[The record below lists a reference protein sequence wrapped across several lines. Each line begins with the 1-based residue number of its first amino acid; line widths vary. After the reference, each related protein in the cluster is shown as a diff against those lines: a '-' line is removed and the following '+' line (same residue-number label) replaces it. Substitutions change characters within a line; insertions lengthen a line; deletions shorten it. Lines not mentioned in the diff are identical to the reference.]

1 MQGLTMQEIE
11 SSPFQIVRS
20 RDDLAAP
27 ESQVAA
33 ARVFIIEESLGYLV
47 NYLAKLFSQILTA
60 SLAPHGVYPGQWGV
74 LLFLWVQDGQ
84 TQREL
89 SRQVAIDEASM
100 VRSID
105 RMERDGL
112 VQRVRNE
119 HDRRQIKIFLTEKG
133 WGLRDQLVPCA
144 LVGNAVVTQSFTQEE
159 QNQLSA
165 LFHRM
170 IASLEDALSSQQ
182 ERTYSGMRKD

>member
-1 MQGLTMQEIE
+1 MQERE
-11 SSPFQIVRS
+11 STSFQIVRS
-20 RDDLAAP
+20 RDALEKP
-27 ESQVAA
+27 ENQVAP

-47 NYLAKLFSQILTA
+47 NYLAKLFAQIQTA
-60 SLAPHGVYPGQWGV
+60 CIAPHGVYPGQWAV
-74 LLFLWVQDGQ
+74 LMFLWVQDGQ

-112 VQRVRNE
+112 VQRVRNK
-119 HDRRQIKIFLTEKG
+119 HDRRQMNIFLTEKG
-133 WGLRDQLVPCA
+133 HSLRDQLIPCA
-144 LVGNAVVTQSFTQEE
+144 LVGNAVATRGFTESE

-165 LFHRM
+165 LLHRM
-170 IASLEDALSSQQ
+170 IGSLEEALSSQQ
-182 ERTYSGMRKD
+182 ERS

>member
-1 MQGLTMQEIE
+1 MQEFE

-20 RDDLAAP
+20 REALSVP
-27 ESQVAA
+27 ESQSVP
-33 ARVFIIEESLGYLV
+33 ARLFIIEESFGYLV
-47 NYLAKLFSQILTA
+47 NYLAKLFTQLLTT

-74 LLFLWVQDGQ
+74 LMFLWIQDGQ

-112 VQRVRNE
+112 VRRVRNE
-119 HDRRQIKIFLTEKG
+119 HDRRQINIFLTEKG
-133 WGLRDQLVPCA
+133 RALRDQLVPCA
-144 LVGNAVVTQSFTQEE
+144 LAGNAVATQGFTESERDQVTT
-159 QNQLSA
+159 L
-165 LFHRM
+165 LHRM
-170 IASLEDALSSQQ
+170 IASLEKALSPDP
-182 ERTYSGMRKD
+182 ERT

>member
-1 MQGLTMQEIE
+1 MQEFE
-11 SSPFQIVRS
+11 STLFRIVRS
-20 RDDLAAP
+20 REALSAP
-27 ESQVAA
+27 ESQIGA

-47 NYLAKLFSQILTA
+47 NYLAKLFTQLLTA

-74 LLFLWVQDGQ
+74 LLFLWIQDGQ

-112 VQRVRNE
+112 VRRVRND
-119 HDRRQIKIFLTEKG
+119 HDRRQIHIFLTEKG
-133 WGLRDQLVPCA
+133 RALRDQLVPCA
-144 LVGNAVVTQSFTQEE
+144 LAGNAVAIQGFTESELTQV
-159 QNQLSA
+159 SA
-165 LFHRM
+165 LLHRM
-170 IASLEDALSSQQ
+170 VASLEDALSSQ
-182 ERTYSGMRKD
+182 

>member
-1 MQGLTMQEIE
+1 MQERE

-20 RDDLAAP
+20 RDALASS
-27 ESQVAA
+27 ESQVAP

-47 NYLAKLFSQILTA
+47 NYLAKLFSQIQSACLT
-60 SLAPHGVYPGQWGV
+60 PHGIYLGQWAV
-74 LLFLWVQDGQ
+74 LMFLWVQDGQ

-112 VQRVRNE
+112 VRRVRND
-119 HDRRQIKIFLTEKG
+119 HDRRQINIFLTEKG
-133 WGLRDQLVPCA
+133 HALRDQLIPCA
-144 LVGNAVVTQSFTQEE
+144 LAGNAVATQGFTESE
-159 QNQLSA
+159 QHQMSA
-165 LFHRM
+165 LLHRM
-170 IASLEDALSSQQ
+170 VASLEEALSGQQ
-182 ERTYSGMRKD
+182 ERT

>member
-1 MQGLTMQEIE
+1 MQERE

-20 RDDLAAP
+20 CNDLAAP
-27 ESQVAA
+27 ESPVAA
-33 ARVFIIEESLGYLV
+33 TRVFIIEESLGYLV

-119 HDRRQIKIFLTEKG
+119 HDRRQINIFLTEKG
-133 WGLRDQLVPCA
+133 RGLRDQLVPCA
-144 LVGNAVVTQSFTQEE
+144 LAGNAVATQSFTGEE

-165 LFHRM
+165 LLHRM
-170 IASLEDALSSQQ
+170 IASLEDALSSQP
-182 ERTYSGMRKD
+182 ERT

>member
-1 MQGLTMQEIE
+1 MQEFE

-20 RDDLAAP
+20 RDALASP
-27 ESQVAA
+27 ESQVAT

-60 SLAPHGVYPGQWGV
+60 YLAPHGVYPGQWGV

-119 HDRRQIKIFLTEKG
+119 HDRRQINIFLTEKG
-133 WGLRDQLVPCA
+133 RGLRDQLVPCA
-144 LVGNAVVTQSFTQEE
+144 LAGNAVATQSFTEEE

-182 ERTYSGMRKD
+182 ERT

>member
-1 MQGLTMQEIE
+1 MQERKP
-11 SSPFQIVRS
+11 SPFQIVRS
-20 RDDLAAP
+20 RNDLAAP
-27 ESQVAA
+27 ESQVAV

-47 NYLAKLFSQILTA
+47 NYLAKLFSQIHTA
-60 SLAPHGVYPGQWGV
+60 CLASHGIYLGQWGV
-74 LLFLWVQDGQ
+74 LMFLWVQDGQ

-89 SRQVAIDEASM
+89 SRQVAIDDASM

-112 VQRVRNE
+112 VRRVRNE
-119 HDRRQIKIFLTEKG
+119 YDRRQINIFLTEKG
-133 WGLRDQLVPCA
+133 HALRDQLIPCA
-144 LVGNAVVTQSFTQEE
+144 LAGHAVATQGFTESE
-159 QNQLSA
+159 HNQLSA

-182 ERTYSGMRKD
+182 ERT

>member
-1 MQGLTMQEIE
+1 MQEIE

-20 RDDLAAP
+20 REALAA
-27 ESQVAA
+27 EDRQVPD

-60 SLAPHGVYPGQWGV
+60 CLASHGVYPGQWGV

-89 SRQVAIDEASM
+89 SRQVAIDDASM
-100 VRSID
+100 VHSID

-112 VQRVRNE
+112 VRRVRNE
-119 HDRRQIKIFLTEKG
+119 HDRRQINIFLTEKG
-133 WGLRDQLVPCA
+133 HALRDQLIPCA
-144 LVGNAVVTQSFTQEE
+144 LVGNAVATQGFTEAE
-159 QNQLSA
+159 QQPGVCPLTPDDRLA
-165 LFHRM
+165 
-170 IASLEDALSSQQ
+170 
-182 ERTYSGMRKD
+182 

>member
-1 MQGLTMQEIE
+1 MQEKE

-20 RDDLAAP
+20 RAALASP
-27 ESQVAA
+27 ESQVTP

-47 NYLAKLFSQILTA
+47 NYLARLFSQIHAACLA
-60 SLAPHGVYPGQWGV
+60 SHGIYPGQWGV
-74 LLFLWVQDGQ
+74 LIFLWVQDGQ

-112 VQRVRNE
+112 VRRVRNE
-119 HDRRQIKIFLTEKG
+119 HDRRQINIFLTERG
-133 WGLRDQLVPCA
+133 RALRDQLIPCA
-144 LVGNAVVTQSFTQEE
+144 LAGNAVATQGFAEEE
-159 QNQLSA
+159 QNQVSA
-165 LFHRM
+165 LLHRM
-170 IASLEDALSSQQ
+170 VVSLEEALSPQQ
-182 ERTYSGMRKD
+182 ERT